1 MELYLFLAAAL
12 LIPMA
17 GQLALLRL
25 GRARPRLRFTRWLL
39 LIVPAVFLLLAVQ
52 AGGEDGLF
60 SGLVVLFHLAA
71 ALAALTGC
79 GLGWLGDWVWRKR
92 G

>member
-12 LIPMA
+12 LLPLA

-25 GRARPRLRFTRWLL
+25 GRRHPRLRFVRWLP

-52 AGGEDGLF
+52 AGLENGLF
-60 SGLVVLFHLAA
+60 SGLVVLFDLAA
-71 ALAALTGC
+71 ALAALAGC